1 MHVPMPR
8 PNPTVPGSRPALL
21 PRSLVGSAAAHAVL
35 IGAGVLLGVFTAGG
49 AERTP
54 RVFTTTLTARPAPEP
69 EPHEVLE
76 PLLEPALAEPELAES
91 VVWSEPAFPLP
102 AAEPV
107 VAPALRAVD
116 WLAEHPLAIGTLLP
130 PTPVAEAAGG
140 EEAAPAPVAALP
152 PAAEPPPASVHEPVP
167 RHTPAPGY
175 PRLARRAGEEG
186 SVLCRLHLDA
196 AGAVRAVEV
205 VESSGH
211 ARLDEA
217 VRETLATWSFE
228 PRREDGRAVP
238 GSLLHRVTFRLT
250 SG

>member
-1 MHVPMPR
+1 MPR
-8 PNPTVPGSRPALL
+8 PHPSAPASRPALW
-21 PRSLVGSAAAHAVL
+21 PRSLSGSLAAHAVL
-35 IGAGVLLGVFTAGG
+35 IGAGVLLGVLAPGG
-49 AERTP
+49 SERAP
-54 RVFTTTLTARPAPEP
+54 RAFSATLTARAAPEP
-69 EPHEVLE
+69 EPREELE
-76 PLLEPALAEPELAES
+76 PLSEPALAEPELTES
-91 VVWSEPAFPLP
+91 VVWAEPAFPLP
-102 AAEPV
+102 VAEPV
-107 VAPALRAVD
+107 VAPATRAVD
-116 WLAEHPLAIGTLLP
+116 WLPERPLAIGTLAP
-130 PTPVAEAAGG
+130 PAADAGEEAEATPAPLA
-140 EEAAPAPVAALP
+140 ELPAAAAPAPARV
-152 PAAEPPPASVHEPVP
+152 SEPVP

-196 AGAVRAVEV
+196 AGAVLTVEV

>member
-1 MHVPMPR
+1 MPR
-8 PNPTVPGSRPALL
+8 PNPPVPGSRPALL

-35 IGAGVLLGVFTAGG
+35 IGAGVLLGVLAPGG
-49 AERTP
+49 AERAP
-54 RVFTTTLTARPAPEP
+54 RAFTATLTARAAPEP
-69 EPHEVLE
+69 EPREVLE

-91 VVWSEPAFPLP
+91 VVWAEPAFPLP

-107 VAPALRAVD
+107 VAPPLRAVD
-116 WLAEHPLAIGTLLP
+116 WLAEHPLAIGTLVP
-130 PTPVAEAAGG
+130 PTPVAEAAGEG
-140 EEAAPAPVAALP
+140 AEAAPVPVAELP
-152 PAAEPPPASVHEPVP
+152 PAVEPAPASVHEPVP